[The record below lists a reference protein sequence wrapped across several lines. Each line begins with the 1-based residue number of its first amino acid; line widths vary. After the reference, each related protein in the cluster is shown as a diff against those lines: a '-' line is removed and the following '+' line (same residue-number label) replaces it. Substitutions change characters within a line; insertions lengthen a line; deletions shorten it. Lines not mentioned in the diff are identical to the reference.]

1 MTPSRFYSVFTT
13 IFALAIFSSYQLAAQ
28 TPAVSPSPVPP
39 TQTPADSRQLEQIE
53 PLKTLPGKGKRWALV
68 VGVDKYADP
77 QVSPLRGAA
86 NDARILAET
95 LVRYAGFPS
104 DQVILLSTD
113 QPAERQ
119 PTRVNLLRRLS
130 NLAAAVPKDGLLLIS
145 FSGHGMERGGH
156 AFLLPSDAQI
166 SDQISFLE
174 DTAINVT
181 RMRDLIRATGVG
193 QVMVLLDACRNDPGG
208 RADAPNPLTEAYV
221 NGFNFDTRNREVQA
235 FATIYA
241 TGVGQ
246 RAYEYTE

>member
-1 MTPSRFYSVFTT
+1 M
-13 IFALAIFSSYQLAAQ
+13 
-28 TPAVSPSPVPP
+28 
-39 TQTPADSRQLEQIE
+39 
-53 PLKTLPGKGKRWALV
+53 

-77 QVSPLRGAA
+77 QISPLRGAA
-86 NDARILAET
+86 NDARTLADA
-95 LVRYAGFPS
+95 LVRYSGFPS
-104 DQVILLSTD
+104 DQVILLATD

-130 NLAAAVPKDGLLLIS
+130 NLASAVPKDGLLLIS

-174 DTAINVT
+174 DTAVSVA
-181 RMRDLIRATGVG
+181 RMRELIKTTGVG

-221 NGFNFDTRNREVQA
+221 QGFNFDVRNREVQA
-235 FATIYA
+235 FATI
-241 TGVGQ
+241 
-246 RAYEYTE
+246 